1 MRFSYGIE
9 AILVFTKD
17 PKWKYYYNDSYDL
30 YEKLEPAVGHDIAE
44 GATCWAE
51 MACVGMDYEHEEF
64 TIEMVE
70 V

>member
-1 MRFSYGIE
+1 M
-9 AILVFTKD
+9 
-17 PKWKYYYNDSYDL
+17 
-30 YEKLEPAVGHDIAE
+30 
-44 GATCWAE
+44 CWAE